1 MQSGY
6 LLRNRYRIEK
16 LLSESGG
23 FGKTYIATDE
33 DFPGKPRR
41 VVKHIQP
48 QSNDPEELKLD
59 KKAFESE
66 AMALAMLG
74 EKTDRIPTLYSYFEE
89 SGDFYLVQEFIEG
102 KTLTEEI
109 RNRKLSEAET
119 LEILQEILI
128 GLEEVHAG
136 NKIHRD
142 LKPDNIIRRAKDNK
156 LVLIDFG
163 AVKKAVQHG
172 NNLQISQTIGIGT
185 KGYMPFEQGLG
196 EPKFASDIYAVGAIA
211 LQCLTGVRPSN
222 LLDENT
228 YQFTWRHLCQVSTP
242 MDNLLSKMVELMPAN
257 RYANANEAKKALD
270 DLLITPVSPPPVQP
284 KPTAQPVI
292 PQPSPFNNSPSTTK
306 INRPVKTAAPPIPVI
321 INNPTPAQPIKSPVQ
336 SVTPQTSSPDRRKF
350 LKLLGFGSVGAIGM
364 VTISKILESTFDKST
379 NTLSGHAD
387 QIHSVAISPN
397 GKIIVSGSRDS
408 TIKVWELATGNLI
421 RTLSAHG
428 VVMQIAISPD
438 GKFIISASAD
448 NTIKVWSLTTGK
460 LINNLIGHSGTIGSV
475 AVSPNSQIIV
485 SGSDDETM
493 KIWSLTTG
501 KLIHNLPN
509 GNLVHSVAISPDGKK
524 IVTGGFDETKIWQLS
539 TGEILHS
546 ILEKRIHSVAITPDG
561 QFFVTGG
568 GENNNIKLWS
578 LSSGELIR
586 TLDSEL
592 IYTFSVAVSPD
603 SRTVVGGGSNTIKI
617 WKLSTGKLIN
627 TINLGGTI
635 FSVAISPDGK
645 TLASASDKTNTIKL
659 WKL

>member
-6 LLRNRYRIEK
+6 LLRNRYRIER

-23 FGKTYIATDE
+23 FGKTYIAIDE

-89 SGDFYLVQEFIEG
+89 GGDFYLVQEFIEG

-172 NNLQISQTIGIGT
+172 SNLQISQTIGIGT

-257 RYANANEAKKALD
+257 RYSNAKEAKKALD
-270 DLLITPVSPPPVQP
+270 RLITPVSPPPVQP
-284 KPTAQPVI
+284 KPTAQTVT
-292 PQPSPFNNSPSTTK
+292 PQLSPFNSSPSTTK

-321 INNPTPAQPIKSPVQ
+321 NSSQPAQPVKSPVQ
-336 SVTPQTSSPDRRKF
+336 SVTVPTVSRRVTPVGLGLMSLGVVSLICYALPAPRVLAPKSINPSPEALTSAIPIKNIKITEATQIGFLERKLQRDLNQNWQDRKQIKQAANFIVNVDQDGQITNYQASEGTNSSQSSLTPLPQISTNSLNSNTSI
-350 LKLLGFGSVGAIGM
+350 GSFRVVFTSTGIVEITPAY
-364 VTISKILESTFDKST
+364 ILDGDKSLGKPIT
-379 NTLSGHAD
+379 EPQLKTALLEQLKTKLQSTLVNMKPINV
-387 QIHSVAISPN
+387 Q
-397 GKIIVSGSRDS
+397 
-408 TIKVWELATGNLI
+408 NLNY
-421 RTLSAHG
+421 R
-428 VVMQIAISPD
+428 
-438 GKFIISASAD
+438 
-448 NTIKVWSLTTGK
+448 
-460 LINNLIGHSGTIGSV
+460 V
-475 AVSPNSQIIV
+475 AVTKTGEIADYEPTDRHAYEYEAKTPLPRLTKFNPQAAMSQEPLAQYNV
-485 SGSDDETM
+485 
-493 KIWSLTTG
+493 
-501 KLIHNLPN
+501 
-509 GNLVHSVAISPDGKK
+509 VFRA
-524 IVTGGFDETKIWQLS
+524 
-539 TGEILHS
+539 TGEIL
-546 ILEKRIHSVAITPDG
+546 VTP
-561 QFFVTGG
+561 
-568 GENNNIKLWS
+568 K
-578 LSSGELIR
+578 
-586 TLDSEL
+586 
-592 IYTFSVAVSPD
+592 
-603 SRTVVGGGSNTIKI
+603 
-617 WKLSTGKLIN
+617 
-627 TINLGGTI
+627 
-635 FSVAISPDGK
+635 
-645 TLASASDKTNTIKL
+645 
-659 WKL
+659 